1 MLCLIYHL
9 LALETSIKKKKK
21 RPQLH
26 MRESENTSDVLHRGS
41 LEIRGDSVAKR
52 KGKEIPKENLLN

>member
-1 MLCLIYHL
+1 MLCLIYNL
-9 LALETSIKKKKK
+9 LALENSIKKKKK

-26 MRESENTSDVLHRGS
+26 MRESENTADVLHRGS
-41 LEIRGDSVAKR
+41 LEIRGDPVAKR